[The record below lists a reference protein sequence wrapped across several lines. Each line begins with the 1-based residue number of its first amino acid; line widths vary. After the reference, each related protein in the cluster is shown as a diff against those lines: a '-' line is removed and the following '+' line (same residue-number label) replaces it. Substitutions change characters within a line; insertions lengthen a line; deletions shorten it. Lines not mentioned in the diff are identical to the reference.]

1 MPSTAMPATTARSP
15 DQWRRLF
22 TAADEALDLP
32 TESREAFIA
41 QRCADDPALGV
52 ELRALLASAEA
63 LSPLD
68 TPAAA
73 LAAPFVAELSR
84 EPDMLPVSRIGP
96 YRILQE
102 IGRGGMGAVYLAER
116 DDDQFRMRVAVK
128 LLPAWSATDA
138 HRVRRFVEE
147 RQILAALEHPDIAR
161 LLDGGVTADGLPWF
175 AMEYVEGMPIDRY
188 CDTHGL
194 TIEQRLALFRRV
206 CGAVAYAHRNLVVHR
221 DLKPGN
227 ILIDTD
233 GGVKL
238 LDFGIA
244 KLLGGEAGAEL
255 TQTGDRVM
263 TPLYAS
269 PEQVRGGPV
278 STASDVYALGVLLHE
293 LLTGHDPYRLRSREP
308 YDVARAILEQEPERP
323 SVSAGRAGTG
333 HDVETVARA
342 RATTSTRLRRR
353 LEGDLDM
360 IVLTALDKDLARR
373 YRSVEQLEA
382 DVQRHLTGLPVAARG
397 DSRVYRARK
406 FVRRHKAGV
415 AGGVAFAIVVVGFA
429 VVTAIQAVRIR
440 AESDLAAAER
450 AAAETAVRY
459 VSTTFQSAVP
469 SPRDTRGVE
478 SREYFDTAAARIES
492 ALPGQPAA
500 RARLMFEIGSV
511 YHRLGVDDR
520 AQHFLEASLALQ
532 RTLHPNGHPDL
543 AETLHA
549 LGEVQLDR
557 RDVEAAGRNFD
568 EALSLRRRFLG
579 ATHGDVA
586 RTLNG
591 LARVRRREGRPHDAD
606 SLAREAL
613 AIDRR
618 RPGDH
623 RADIAQSLRSV
634 GQARADQGND
644 VDARQ
649 LYQEALSLLRQVLP
663 EEHPDVAGTVF
674 DLAAVFRHSGDTARA
689 DSLFMY
695 GRGLY
700 EALLTTAALAR
711 SSREVA
717 LPASLPPSKNAPVA
731 GAAVGSKIV
740 FMSDRD
746 GPDPVGHLGRQEIYI
761 MNPDGSDQTRLTEND
776 VRESTPVLSP
786 DGRRIA
792 FAEEIGGGI
801 DIFIMNVDGTGTRRL
816 TNMTDERLGA
826 RGPAWSPDGTKL
838 AFRSYVNPDI
848 YVINADGT
856 GLVNLTKRPEPDGSP
871 EWSPD
876 GRRIAFVS
884 VPDRRPTL
892 YVMNADGSNP
902 VPLSVESDVKPGE
915 GFWPAPAWSPNG
927 RRIAFVSDRDG
938 NHEIYAIEP
947 DGKNLVRLTNNAAED
962 AHPSWSPDG
971 RQIVFHRR
979 VLGHAQIFVMNAD
992 GTAQHRI
999 TELSSVA
1006 FNGFP
1011 SWGRAATK
1019 SPAR

>member
-1 MPSTAMPATTARSP
+1 MPSTAMPATTALSP

-22 TAADEALDLP
+22 DAADLALDLP
-32 TESREAFIA
+32 TESREEFIA
-41 QRCADDPALGV
+41 QRCADDPALGA

-73 LAAPFVAELSR
+73 LAAPLVAELSR
-84 EPDMLPVSRIGP
+84 EPDAVMVSRIGP
-96 YRILQE
+96 YRILRE

-116 DDDQFRMRVAVK
+116 DDDQFRKRVAVK
-128 LLPAWSATDA
+128 LLPAWSATDE
-138 HRVRRFVEE
+138 HRVRRFIEE
-147 RQILAALEHPDIAR
+147 RQILAALEHSDIAR
-161 LLDGGVTADGLPWF
+161 LLDGGVTVDGLPWF

-255 TQTGDRVM
+255 TQTRDRVM

-278 STASDVYALGVLLHE
+278 STTSDIYALGVLLHE

-308 YDVARAILEQEPERP
+308 YDVARAILEEEPERP

-333 HDVETVARA
+333 HDVDGIARA
-342 RATTSTRLRRR
+342 RATTSVRLRRR
-353 LEGDLDM
+353 LEGDLDS
-360 IVLTALDKDLARR
+360 IVVTALDKNPARR

-406 FVRRHKAGV
+406 FVRRHRAGV
-415 AGGVAFAIVVVGFA
+415 VVGATFSLVVVGFA
-429 VVTAIQAVRIR
+429 VITGIQAVRIR
-440 AESDLAAAER
+440 AEAERVAAER
-450 AAAETAVRY
+450 AAAETAVQY
-459 VSTTFQSAVP
+459 VSTTLQEAVP
-469 SPRDTRGVE
+469 SPRDTRGVDA
-478 SREYFDTAAARIES
+478 REYLDNAAARIDS

-500 RARLMFEIGSV
+500 RARLMFEMGRV

-532 RTLHPNGHPDL
+532 RALYPAGHPDL
-543 AETLHA
+543 ATTLNA
-549 LGEVQLDR
+549 LGAVLLDR
-557 RDVEAAGRNFD
+557 RDVDGAERAFN
-568 EALSLRRRFLG
+568 EALGLRARLLG
-579 ATHGDVA
+579 PTHGQGA
-586 RTLNG
+586 RTFNG
-591 LARVRRREGRPHDAD
+591 LAAVRRRQGRAADAE
-606 SLAREAL
+606 SLALKAL
-613 AIDRR
+613 SIDQR
-618 RPGDH
+618 RPGDN
-623 RADIAQSLRSV
+623 RADVAQSLRSL
-634 GQARADQGND
+634 GQALADRGD
-644 VDARQ
+644 GEEARRR
-649 LYQEALSLLRQVLP
+649 YQESLALLRQVLP

-674 DLAAVFRHSGDTARA
+674 DLAAAFKQSGDTAKA
-689 DSLFMY
+689 DSLFRY
-695 GRGLY
+695 ARGLY
-700 EALLTTAALAR
+700 EGLLTTAALAT
-711 SSREVA
+711 SSRDVT
-717 LPASLPPSKNAPVA
+717 LPAGLPLSTSPPVA
-731 GAAVGSKIV
+731 SAPSGSKIV
-740 FMSDRD
+740 FVSDRE
-746 GPDPVGHLGRQEIYI
+746 GPDPIGHLGRQEIYI
-761 MNPDGSDQTRLTEND
+761 MNPDGSDQMRLTNGEFRDN
-776 VRESTPVLSP
+776 SPALSP
-786 DGRRIA
+786 DGRKVA
-792 FAEEIGGGI
+792 FSRQIDGGI
-801 DIFIMNVDGTGTRRL
+801 DIFLMNADGTGETRL
-816 TNMTDERLGA
+816 TKLAPTHLGA
-826 RGPAWSPDGTKL
+826 MRPAWSPDGTWI
-838 AFRSYVNPDI
+838 AFQSYVRPDV
-848 YVINADGT
+848 YLINVDGT
-856 GLVNLTKRPEPDGSP
+856 GLLNLTNHPSPDGCAA
-871 EWSPD
+871 WSPD

-884 VPDRRPTL
+884 VREGRPTL

-902 VPLSVESDVKPGE
+902 VLLSVENDVKPGG
-915 GFWPAPAWSPNG
+915 GFWPAPAWSPDG

-938 NHEIYAIEP
+938 NHEIYTIDP
-947 DGKNLVRLTNNAAED
+947 DGKTLVRLTDNAAED

-979 VLGHAQIFVMNAD
+979 VLGHGQIFVMNAD